1 MKSKFEQVKSLK
13 GQVLNMLR
21 LMFDFQKLDFVEEQY
36 QPQLWVVTNQYHD
49 LLLKFGIIIS

>member
-1 MKSKFEQVKSLK
+1 MKSKFELVKSLK

-36 QPQLWVVTNQYHD
+36 
-49 LLLKFGIIIS
+49 